1 MRMSPA
7 LLTIAILASALS
19 SQTAGDPLV
28 GDWRGDSICVV
39 RPSACVDEKA
49 LYHVQRLGQPD
60 HYSMQADKIVN
71 GEPVNMG
78 TTDCVFAREKQTLTC
93 ELPKGA
99 IHLAL
104 RGTRLEGTM
113 NLADGTLWR
122 NISLSKDHRP

>member
-1 MRMSPA
+1 MRMNPA
-7 LLTIAILASALS
+7 LLIVAVLATAPSQIADDA
-19 SQTAGDPLV
+19 LV

-49 LYHVQRLGQPD
+49 LYHVKKLGQPD
-60 HYSMQADKIVN
+60 RYSMQADKIVN
-71 GEPVNMG
+71 SEPVNMG

-104 RGTRLEGTM
+104 RGTHLDGSM

-122 NISLSKDHRP
+122 NISPVKDQPR

>member
-1 MRMSPA
+1 
-7 LLTIAILASALS
+7 
-19 SQTAGDPLV
+19 
-28 GDWRGDSICVV
+28 V

-49 LYHVQRLGQPD
+49 LYHVKKLGQPD

-78 TTDCVFAREKQTLTC
+78 TTDCVFASEKEMLTC

-104 RGTRLEGTM
+104 RGTRLEGNM

-122 NISLSKDHRP
+122 NISLSKDQPR

>member
-7 LLTIAILASALS
+7 LLIIAMLASAFS
-19 SQTAGDPLV
+19 QQTAGDPLV

-49 LYHVQRLGQPD
+49 LYHVKKLGQPD
-60 HYSMQADKIVN
+60 RYSLQADKIVN

-78 TTDCVFAREKQTLTC
+78 TTDCVFSPEKQTLTC

-99 IHLAL
+99 VHLAL
-104 RGTRLEGTM
+104 NGARLEGAMT
-113 NLADGTLWR
+113 LTDGTLWR
-122 NISLSKDHRP
+122 NISLAKDQAR